1 MIFFASASAN
11 QNDLVEKEVIN
22 AGGTDISTSSSG
34 VEFSADLETAYRF
47 CLNSRSATRVVVLVH
62 RSEAMAS
69 TDDLYEY
76 AQKLPW
82 ESWVNPDKTFAVT
95 ETVTDCRWIR
105 NSHFAALRLKDAIV
119 ERIRQKFDGERPN
132 VDRDN
137 PDVVFHL
144 HVNRNLVS
152 FYIDFGGRDFTRRGY
167 RKDQTEAVMGEF
179 MAASILYRSDW
190 YKNPDTFLDPFC
202 GSGTI
207 CIEAALMATNTA
219 PGLINPDR
227 FAFLKLPIHD
237 EEIWQKVLTEAEEAV
252 KPCPCRVFG
261 WDISTKAVE
270 IAKANAARAGVLEL
284 IEFSVKDFTKVTEED
299 VKLLNS
305 YYKGTE
311 KEKTEE
317 ADNTAI
323 VGNEHYGSIVTDPP
337 YGVRLDSSKSALR
350 NLYSQTGRIFYDMF
364 GGWKISVLSSDAE
377 LLSYIEM
384 KPERTNKIING
395 GLDCQLAHY
404 YVFNEYERK
413 ALKEKADAKR
423 AERLSQPLSP
433 GAQMAYNRLVKNL
446 ATVGKEMAKQ
456 GVTCYRL
463 YDADMP
469 EYSAAIDFYE
479 GKWITLQE
487 YAAPSSIPEEDAA
500 RRLDELVL
508 ATERATGIDL
518 ENIYVKRRERQRGDN
533 QYVRRSAPS
542 ASHFYMVQE
551 NGHHFSVNFKDYLD
565 TGLFLDHRP
574 VRKMIEKMAD
584 NKRFLNLFCYTG
596 SATVHAAAGNAL
608 STVSVDTSATYL
620 DWAQKNMFVNGFSGL
635 NHFYYKSD
643 SIEYLKTSYD
653 RFDLIFCDP
662 PTFSNNKSRGTFD
675 VQRDHVYLIRQCMK
689 HLSKE
694 GTLIFSTNFTRFRM
708 DEELEEIY
716 RIEDITEE
724 TIGDDFKR
732 SGKIHKCYKITHK
745 AVAPVERVRTR
756 TVRKVSLKG

>member
-22 AGGTDISTSSSG
+22 AGGTDIRTSSSG
-34 VEFSADLETAYRF
+34 IEFSSDLEGAYRF
-47 CLNSRSATRVVVLVH
+47 CLNSRCATRLMVLVH
-62 RSEAMAS
+62 RSEAMDS
-69 TDDLYEY
+69 TDSLYEY
-76 AQKLPW
+76 AKKLPW
-82 ESWVNPDKTFAVT
+82 ESWVNPDKTFVVT
-95 ETVTDCRWIR
+95 ETVSDCRWIR

-119 ERIRQKFDGERPN
+119 ERVREKFDGERPDI
-132 VDRDN
+132 DRDN

-152 FYIDFGGRDFTRRGY
+152 FYVDFGGRSFTRRGY
-167 RKDQTEAVMGEF
+167 RKAQTEAVMGEF
-179 MAASILYRSDW
+179 MASSILCRSDW
-190 YKNPDTFLDPFC
+190 YKNNQTLLDPFC

-207 CIEAALMATNTA
+207 CIEAALIATNTA
-219 PGLINPDR
+219 PGLIDPDR
-227 FAFLKLPIHD
+227 FAFLKLPIHK
-237 EEIWQKVLTEAEEAV
+237 EEVWDKVLDEAEQAV
-252 KPCPCRVFG
+252 QPATCKIYG
-261 WDISTKAVE
+261 WDISPKAIE
-270 IAKANAARAGVLEL
+270 IAKGNAKRAGVADL
-284 IEFSVKDFTKVTEED
+284 IEFSVKDFTKITEED
-299 VKLLNS
+299 VKALGS
-305 YYKGTE
+305 S
-311 KEKTEE
+311 
-317 ADNTAI
+317 
-323 VGNEHYGSIVTDPP
+323 GSIVTDPP
-337 YGVRLDSSKSALR
+337 YGVRLSDSKSELR
-350 NLYSQTGRIFYDMF
+350 NLYAEMGNIFYNSF

-377 LLSYIEM
+377 LLGYIEM
-384 KPERTNKIING
+384 KPERTNKVVNG

-404 YVFNEYERK
+404 YVFNEEERK

-423 AERLSQPLSP
+423 AERLSQELSP
-433 GAQMAYNRLVKNL
+433 GAKMAYNRLVKNL
-446 ATVGKEMAKQ
+446 ETVGKQMAKQ

-487 YAAPSSIPEEDAA
+487 YAAPASIPEEDAL
-500 RRLDELVL
+500 RRLEELIL

-518 ENIYVKRRERQRGDN
+518 ENIYVKRRERQRGDK
-533 QYVRRSAPS
+533 QYVRHSAPS
-542 ASHFYMVQE
+542 ASHFFMVQE

-574 VRKMIEKMAD
+574 VRKMIEEMAQD
-584 NKRFLNLFCYTG
+584 KRFLNLFCYTG

-643 SIEYLKTSYD
+643 SIEYLKTTRD

-675 VQRDHVYLIRQCMK
+675 VQRDHAYLIRQCMK

-708 DEELEEIY
+708 DKELGEIY
-716 RIEDITEE
+716 RIEDITEQ

-732 SGKIHKCYKITHK
+732 SGKIHKCYRITHK
-745 AVAPVERVRTR
+745 AVSPVEVFRRK
-756 TVRKVSLKG
+756 TVRKISLKG